1 VMMQMEK
8 LSWIDALYC
17 TIMSITT
24 VRYGD
29 HTFKSFTGRLFAAV
43 WLLFSTLAV
52 ARCFLYLTEARVEKR
67 HRAIA
72 KWVLRRQFSVGDLI
86 KADLDHDGC
95 ISKAEYVVY
104 KLKEMGNV
112 HDEQI
117 HDICLQFDQLDSNN
131 TGKIT
136 LARLQE
142 GN

>member
-1 VMMQMEK
+1 M
-8 LSWIDALYC
+8 LCYC
-17 TIMSITT
+17 H
-24 VRYGD
+24 GLW
-29 HTFKSFTGRLFAAV
+29 G
-43 WLLFSTLAV
+43 
-52 ARCFLYLTEARVEKR
+52 
-67 HRAIA
+67 
-72 KWVLRRQFSVGDLI
+72 VG
-86 KADLDHDGC
+86 
-95 ISKAEYVVY
+95 SKAEYVVY